1 MDAIAMNRPVEI
13 PLSLL
18 RLDRQTARAYTQ
30 IARLGGNFQVTLPAA
45 GQGGTLPET
54 RWEVGFRQEMEEALR
69 ASAGVVVTLEWA
81 GARLRCCMPPA
92 GLRAWL
98 SARMPDLDLDQL
110 PEPLYA
116 AAVEALV
123 DEVLEAAGA
132 LGNGPARL
140 VDLVL
145 DGDAAAGLEH
155 EWMLRL
161 RNAETGM
168 TGFVILSCDGLG
180 LMLLAGAL
188 GQRLSAPQTLDPAAL
203 PVRMRAEVG
212 ASTLS
217 LAELRSLAEGDVV
230 FLDEHRVDGQGQL
243 WMRLDTRW
251 GLGLRA
257 QDGKLVV
264 AQAWERIM
272 SDESANVSDEDGV
285 FPSGAGGAGAQGFEA
300 RPPRE
305 AGEDAGADVDGLEPS
320 VDFGQVPVRLGFDLG
335 ERLITLDRLRTL
347 ALGEVFELDRPV
359 ADGCV
364 RIRANGMEVG
374 LGELVEVEGNIGVRL
389 KSLRLGGS

>member
-30 IARLGGNFQVTLPAA
+30 IARLGASFPVILPAA
-45 GQGGTLPET
+45 GPGGALPET
-54 RWEVGFRQEMEEALR
+54 RWEVGFRQEMEETLR
-69 ASAGVVVTLEWA
+69 ASARVVVTLEWA
-81 GARLRCCMPPA
+81 GARLRCCLPPA
-92 GLRAWL
+92 GMRAWL
-98 SARMPDLDLDQL
+98 SARMPDLDLDEL

-123 DEVLEAAGA
+123 DEVLDAAGA

-140 VDLVL
+140 VDLAL

-155 EWMLRL
+155 EWTLRL
-161 RNAETGM
+161 RNAESGM

-188 GQRLSAPQTLDPAAL
+188 GQRLSAPQTLDPAAV

-212 ASTLS
+212 ACTLS
-217 LAELRSLAEGDVV
+217 LAELRGLAEGDVV

-264 AQAWERIM
+264 AQAWEKVM
-272 SDESANVSDEDGV
+272 SDESVAVSDEDGV
-285 FPSGAGGAGAQGFEA
+285 FPAGARRFGA
-300 RPPRE
+300 LAPRD
-305 AGEDAGADVDGLEPS
+305 AQEDAGADGDGEGQEAR
-320 VDFGQVPVRLGFDLG
+320 VDFGLVPVRLDFDLG

-347 ALGEVFELDRPV
+347 APGEVFELDRPV
-359 ADGCV
+359 VDGCV
-364 RIRANGMEVG
+364 RIRANGMDVG
-374 LGELVEVEGNIGVRL
+374 LGELVEVDGNIGVRL
-389 KSLRLGGS
+389 KALRLGDS

>member
-1 MDAIAMNRPVEI
+1 M
-13 PLSLL
+13 
-18 RLDRQTARAYTQ
+18 
-30 IARLGGNFQVTLPAA
+30 
-45 GQGGTLPET
+45 
-54 RWEVGFRQEMEEALR
+54 
-69 ASAGVVVTLEWA
+69 TLEWA
-81 GARLRCCMPPA
+81 GARLRCCLPPA
-92 GLRAWL
+92 GMRAWL
-98 SARMPDLDLDQL
+98 SARMPDLDLDEL

-123 DEVLEAAGA
+123 DEVLDAAGA

-140 VDLVL
+140 VDLAL

-155 EWMLRL
+155 EWTLRL
-161 RNAETGM
+161 RNAESGM

-188 GQRLSAPQTLDPAAL
+188 GQRLSAPQTLDPAAV

-212 ASTLS
+212 ACTLS
-217 LAELRSLAEGDVV
+217 LAELRGLAEGDVV

-264 AQAWERIM
+264 AQAWEKVM
-272 SDESANVSDEDGV
+272 SDESVAVSDEDGV
-285 FPSGAGGAGAQGFEA
+285 FPAGARRFGA
-300 RPPRE
+300 LAPRD
-305 AGEDAGADVDGLEPS
+305 AHEDAGADGDGEGQEAR
-320 VDFGQVPVRLGFDLG
+320 VDFGLVPVRLDFDLG

-347 ALGEVFELDRPV
+347 APGEVFELDRPV
-359 ADGCV
+359 VDGCV
-364 RIRANGMEVG
+364 RIRANGMDVG
-374 LGELVEVEGNIGVRL
+374 LGELVEVDGNIGVRL
-389 KSLRLGGS
+389 KALRLGDS